1 MENLYHLLYQGFTFV
16 APFII
21 LLGFLVFVHE
31 SGHFLVAKWCG
42 VRVQTFSL
50 GFGKKIF
57 QFKKGDTTY
66 CISLIPLGGYVK
78 MFGDEVGA
86 DIAPEERRY
95 SFTHKRLWQRIAVV
109 LAGPLMNFFFA
120 ILIFT
125 VVAMVGEE
133 VRKPVIGDVNDDS
146 VAFKDGLRSGDE
158 VVKIN
163 GEQIQTWD
171 DFQDHLNK
179 LANTKT
185 TLDVKRLGSDQ
196 TLHVETTP
204 SLRPNENILSLT
216 DSIGDIGGVT
226 TVSRAAIVGVVS
238 KSQAESLGLRTGDRI
253 ISVNGK
259 AITYFRELENLLV
272 TLQGNHVEFEVARGL
287 DKDEKKLKV
296 EGSITPVSSLQT
308 FGVEIADLYLA
319 KIVDESPAAAAGLL
333 SGDKIIG
340 IENKTDKVTPTKWED
355 VLNTV
360 KNYSGE
366 GSLHVTVLRAGE
378 KKEFN
383 IAPKLTEHMT
393 HQGAEEKRFTIGI
406 MPWVQSAP
414 PMTTTLYTKNP
425 IDALVRG
432 YKKTA
437 DVTVMTVVSFVRL
450 IQNKISPKNIGG
462 VISIGQAASETFKVG
477 ISHFLQLMAVISINL
492 FILNLLP
499 IPVLDGGHLLFYVI
513 EGLSGSPVSMRKM
526 EIAQQVGLV
535 VLMSL
540 MALSLFND
548 FSRVFG
554 LW

>member
-1 MENLYHLLYQGFTFV
+1 MESLYSLLHQGFLNI

-57 QFKKGDTTY
+57 QYKKGDTTY

-86 DIAPEERRY
+86 DIAPQEQRY
-95 SFTHKRLWQRIAVV
+95 SFTHKKLWQRIAVV
-109 LAGPLMNFFFA
+109 VAGPLMNFFFA

-125 VVAMVGEE
+125 VVAFTGEE
-133 VRKPVIGDVNDDS
+133 VRKPVVGDISTDTA
-146 VAFKDGLRSGDE
+146 AFKDGLRSGDE
-158 VVKIN
+158 VTQVN
-163 GEQIQTWD
+163 GTPVQTWEE
-171 DFQDHLNK
+171 FQEDLNHF
-179 LANTKT
+179 ANTKVV
-185 TLDVKRLGSDQ
+185 LAVKRAGSEQ
-196 TLHVETTP
+196 PLRVEATPTLK
-204 SLRPNENILSLT
+204 PNDNILSLT
-216 DSIGDIGGVT
+216 DYVADVEGLNT
-226 TVSRAAIVGVVS
+226 QSRAPVLGVVAKS
-238 KSQAESLGLRTGDRI
+238 KAESLGLQTGDRV

-259 AITYFRELENLLV
+259 PVTYFRELENLLV
-272 TLQGNHVEFEVARGL
+272 TNQGNHIEFEVMRGL
-287 DKDEKKLKV
+287 DKEEKKKI
-296 EGSITPVSSLQT
+296 EGNILPVSSLQA
-308 FGVEIADLYLA
+308 FGLEEPDLYLA
-319 KIVDESPAAAAGLL
+319 KIVDGSPAASAGLL
-333 SGDKIIG
+333 PGDKIIT
-340 IENKTDKVTPTKWED
+340 IESKSNKVTPTKWED
-355 VLNTV
+355 VLNVV
-360 KNYSGE
+360 KNFSGE
-366 GSLHVTVLRAGE
+366 GALHITVLRGEE
-378 KKEFN
+378 KKGFD
-383 IAPKLTEHMT
+383 IAPKVTAQMT
-393 HQGAEEKRFTIGI
+393 HQGAEEKRYTIGI

-414 PMTTTLYTKNP
+414 PMTTTLLTRNP
-425 IDALVRG
+425 AAALARG
-432 YKKTA
+432 YKKTME
-437 DVTVMTVVSFVRL
+437 VTTMTIVSFLRL

-462 VISIGQAASETFKVG
+462 VISIGKAASETFKTG
-477 ISHFLQLMAVISINL
+477 MSYFLQLMGIISINL

-513 EGLSGSPVSMRKM
+513 EGLRGAPVSMRKM